1 MFRSSFAARTAALAA
16 ALALI
21 PASYVLPVE
30 AQTKAAANRE
40 ITITVTRV
48 KPLDK
53 ADELSDGDF
62 FARATI
68 DGVPSVIEKP
78 TSVKGA
84 FKPNWKLSHKVADGT
99 IKVKLELIDKDVT
112 ADDPV
117 DINKVTNKRD
127 LDFTVNTKTCKIE
140 GFSQTY
146 KCGSVI
152 SRTGTETKKAE
163 ISFTVSV
170 KKAK

>member
-1 MFRSSFAARTAALAA
+1 MFRVSLAGRAAAVAA
-16 ALALI
+16 ALALVPVGFAL
-21 PASYVLPVE
+21 PAGAE
-30 AQTKAAANRE
+30 TKAATKE

-68 DGVPSVIEKP
+68 DGVASAIEKP
-78 TSVKGA
+78 TSGKGA
-84 FKPNWKLSHKVADGT
+84 FKPNWKLSHKVADGV

-112 ADDPV
+112 ADDPI
-117 DINKVTNKRD
+117 DINKVANKRD
-127 LDFTVNTKTCKIE
+127 LDFTVDTSSCKIE

-146 KCGSVI
+146 KCGSAI
-152 SRTGTETKKAE
+152 IRAGAEKKKAE
-163 ISFTVSV
+163 ITFTVSV